1 MLLLAV
7 SFDLSRAPAPDST
20 PKSSPGPVL
29 IVSKSLDCAR
39 RSEDL
44 AVSLAFDSL
53 TKSRR
58 EALLE
63 AFEGLCNELHS
74 QVDPMIVQL
83 DDTHPGE
90 ALRPLAPA
98 LLPTLTAARALAP
111 SVWCTDQGAVS
122 IATTCPAEAIACIP
136 IGAARQ
142 RLDGKSRISS
152 WAISYSILLEAA
164 LDSPSLVEALR
175 QEVGNEGSH
184 IALVVT
190 GFDRTPDPD
199 LETLRTFAKCSA
211 RVACSARHE
220 ACGILRVIAA
230 EPSPERHGPDLGLDL
245 TPRQVLVLPKLGSLA
260 HFQAFQEQVL
270 SVATAS
276 GDAQA
281 RCVWGCS
288 R

>member
-7 SFDLSRAPAPDST
+7 SFDLSRAPDST
-20 PKSSPGPVL
+20 PKDSPGPFLV
-29 IVSKSLDCAR
+29 VSHSPDCTR

-53 TKSRR
+53 TKSRK

-63 AFEGLCNELHS
+63 AFEGLCDELHS
-74 QVDPMIVQL
+74 QVDPMIVNL

-111 SVWCTDQGAVS
+111 SVWCTDRGAVS
-122 IATTCPAEAIACIP
+122 IATACPAGATACIP
-136 IGAARQ
+136 IGAVPE

-164 LDSPSLVEALR
+164 RDTPSLVEALR
-175 QEVGNEGSH
+175 EEVGDQGSH

-190 GFDRTPDPD
+190 GSGRTSDPD
-199 LETLRTFAKCSA
+199 VEKLRTSAKCSA
-211 RVACSARHE
+211 RVACSARHD

-230 EPSPERHGPDLGLDL
+230 EPSPERLGLDL
-245 TPRQVLVLPKLGSLA
+245 NPRQVLVLPKLGSLA
-260 HFQAFQEQVL
+260 HFHAFQEQVL

-276 GDAQA
+276 GDPQP

-288 R
+288 L

>member
-7 SFDLSRAPAPDST
+7 SFDLSRAPAPDSI

-29 IVSKSLDCAR
+29 IVSNSLDCAR
-39 RSEDL
+39 NSEDL

-53 TKSRR
+53 TRSRR
-58 EALLE
+58 KALLE
-63 AFEGLCNELHS
+63 AFEGLCDELHS

-83 DDTHPGE
+83 DDTQPGE
-90 ALRPLAPA
+90 ALRPLAPT

-122 IATTCPAEAIACIP
+122 IAAACPAEAIACIP
-136 IGAARQ
+136 IGAARE

-152 WAISYSILLEAA
+152 WAISYSILLEAS

-175 QEVGNEGSH
+175 EEVGDEGSH

-190 GFDRTPDPD
+190 GSGRTSDPD
-199 LETLRTFAKCSA
+199 VEALRTFAKCSA
-211 RVACSARHE
+211 RVACSAGHE

-230 EPSPERHGPDLGLDL
+230 DPSADRLGLDL
-245 TPRQVLVLPKLGSLA
+245 TPRQILVLPKLGSLA
-260 HFQAFQEQVL
+260 HFRAFQEQVL
-270 SVATAS
+270 SVARAS
-276 GDAQA
+276 GDTQT
-281 RCVWGCS
+281 RCVWGCPH
-288 R
+288 